1 MCTAGYFVVVEGE
14 FFRLNLQ
21 AVFSLYKFLFFFL
34 SSNKIR
40 GKAFAVLSKKKC
52 LINWTGCRS

>member
-1 MCTAGYFVVVEGE
+1 VCTAGYFVVVEGE

-40 GKAFAVLSKKKC
+40 GKAFAVLSKK
-52 LINWTGCRS
+52 NV